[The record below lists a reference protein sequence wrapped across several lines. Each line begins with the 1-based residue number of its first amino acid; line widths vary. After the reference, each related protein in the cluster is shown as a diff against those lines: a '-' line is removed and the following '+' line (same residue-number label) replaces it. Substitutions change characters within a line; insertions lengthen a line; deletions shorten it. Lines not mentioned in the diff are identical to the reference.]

1 MNYFEHCKTL
11 EEAKATYKKLAKQFH
26 PDMPDGDKVLFQKLD
41 NQYREFITHALK
53 EKQKEY
59 SSSSQFF
66 DYVKEFFNDN
76 PELLQ
81 VTLKI
86 FFKSNQ
92 IRGFIQKNSSII
104 DAGIGI
110 YNILKQ

>member
-11 EEAKATYKKLAKQFH
+11 EEAKAIYKKLAKQFH
-26 PDMPDGDKVLFQKLD
+26 PDMPSGNKEQFHELD
-41 NQYREFITHALK
+41 NQYREFITRALE

-59 SSSSQFF
+59 SSNSQFF
-66 DYVKEFFNDN
+66 NYVKEFFNDN

-86 FFKSNQ
+86 FFKSSQ
-92 IRGFIQKNSSII
+92 IRGFIQKNASII